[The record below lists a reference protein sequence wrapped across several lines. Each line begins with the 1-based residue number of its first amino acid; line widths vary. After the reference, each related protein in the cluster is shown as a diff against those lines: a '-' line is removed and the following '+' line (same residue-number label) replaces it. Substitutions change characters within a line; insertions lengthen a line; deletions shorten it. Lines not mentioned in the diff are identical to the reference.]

1 MTWVTVTRGAVY
13 DPAVRIRYA
22 ILPAVLLLA
31 ACEPMADIPMDHEAA
46 SSSVAAASSTAAE
59 TGTGDDAVTTEP
71 FVDPLAP
78 LALTGAAL
86 EVEERTLSGGVLE
99 IGSARAKMEM
109 TVFLHPQSPYSQEF
123 QRSRMP
129 RLVAD
134 MVARGT
140 LRVKLHV
147 LPIRKYAGSAFA
159 ARAIACAAAQGKGYP
174 AFDVLTREGR
184 TDLSPA
190 DLADMGLD
198 ETLYRSCIQ
207 TGTDDPLT
215 TASSAAAAW
224 NVTLVPSYVIDGD
237 LHVGLPTEADL
248 LGAVTD
254 AR

>member
-1 MTWVTVTRGAVY
+1 MY
-13 DPAVRIRYA
+13 DPPVRIRYTL
-22 ILPAVLLLA
+22 LPAFLLLA
-31 ACEPMADIPMDHEAA
+31 ACEPVRDIPMEPETAPSAA
-46 SSSVAAASSTAAE
+46 SSSSMANAD
-59 TGTGDDAVTTEP
+59 TGSGDVDVTTEP

-86 EVEERTLSGGVLE
+86 DVEERTLSGGILE
-99 IGSARAKMEM
+99 IGSADARTEM

-140 LRVKLHV
+140 LRIRLHV
-147 LPIRKYAGSAFA
+147 LPIKKYAGSAFA
-159 ARAIACAAAQGKGYP
+159 ARAVSCAAAQGNGYP
-174 AFDVLTREGR
+174 AFDLLTREGR
-184 TDLSPA
+184 TDLSET
-190 DLADMGLD
+190 DVADMALD
-198 ETLYRSCIQ
+198 PTLYRSCIQ
-207 TGTDDPLT
+207 TGTDDPL
-215 TASSAAAAW
+215 AGAGAAAESM

-248 LGAVTD
+248 VGAVRA